1 MSIGNALGSTF
12 KSSRFS
18 KIIRS
23 ERENNKDYQEVLVLL
38 YFLLQK
44 KHNKAK
50 NCILNKYQIPDS
62 TIENSLLMKP

>member
-12 KSSRFS
+12 KSSRVS

-23 ERENNKDYQEVLVLL
+23 EKENNKDNQEVLVLL

-44 KHNKAK
+44 KT
-50 NCILNKYQIPDS
+50 Q
-62 TIENSLLMKP
+62 